1 MAISNYTL
9 PFNLQ
14 NSTKF
19 DIRNRPDKYAQS
31 DLRSWRFE
39 QSEGIRPAEY
49 YAPYRFMP
57 VGFKDVNT
65 EDYVV
70 IPKGRIVAAISTED
84 GSSYSGIMYPSGV
97 LTNQSIGFAATEM
110 GGAVIRVSQDQ
121 FFGYSDFTSNLLVL
135 ANGGETLSGFYTADD
150 VTAGTIGANGSLV
163 SASGAYSTVANAP
176 IGVAFHDWYQDI
188 RGRNLN
194 YQMHPEGGHVLT
206 DWYVEV
212 PYIKATNAGTASG
225 CSPRYTNATYSS
237 LTTYWTINKQ
247 FTYLSIANSEA
258 ASFRDGFYVQSD
270 LLGNYKPQAAPI
282 VSNAVTTASGGAT
295 SVVSTIDTA
304 VTRIKTVQ
312 TVGKI
317 LSIDNRFPKGSLE
330 DVLTYPG
337 SGMPGSQTAGMSKVL
352 FDFAYYCLQLGPRGG
367 AGTAPTIE
375 EVYNAIRSG
384 FFGLAR
390 IQLLVS

>member
-1 MAISNYTL
+1 MAISNYSL

-19 DIRNRPDKYAQS
+19 DIRNRPDRLAQS

-49 YAPYRFMP
+49 YAPYRYMP

-70 IPKGRIVAAISTED
+70 LPKGRIVAAISTED
-84 GSSYSGIMYPSGV
+84 ISSYSGIMYESGL

-110 GGAVIRVSQDQ
+110 GGAVIRTSQDG
-121 FFGYSDFTSNLLVL
+121 FFGYSDFTTNLLVL
-135 ANGGETLSGFYTADD
+135 ANGGTYSSGFYSADD
-150 VTAGTIGANGSLV
+150 VLASTISPSGILAV
-163 SASGAYSTVANAP
+163 ASGAYTTISNAP
-176 IGVAFHDWYQDI
+176 IGVVFHDWYQDI

-212 PYIKATNAGTASG
+212 PYIKATDAGTATG
-225 CSPRYTNATYSS
+225 CSPRFVTNDYASQVN
-237 LTTYWTINKQ
+237 WFPVNKMY
-247 FTYLSIANSEA
+247 TYLSVNEGEE
-258 ASFRDGFYVQSD
+258 ASFRDGFFVQSD
-270 LLGNYKPQAAPI
+270 LIGNYKVQAAMSI
-282 VSNAVTTASGGAT
+282 TNTSGWTGFT
-295 SVVSTIDTA
+295 GDTA
-304 VTRIKTVQ
+304 VTRVKTVQ

-337 SGMPGSQTAGMSKVL
+337 SGMPGSQTAGMPKVL
-352 FDFAYYCLQLGPRGG
+352 FDFAYQCLKIGVFHG
-367 AGTAPTIE
+367 AATAPTIE
-375 EVYNAIRSG
+375 DVYNAIRAG

-390 IQLLVS
+390 IQLLIS